1 MLFYVL
7 IELLHLFCLD
17 LTCILV
23 FRVLDS
29 LLDLFVVG
37 TLVKRS
43 VGFGP

>member
-7 IELLHLFCLD
+7 IELLHLFRLD
-17 LTCILV
+17 LACILV
-23 FRVLDS
+23 FLILDG

-37 TLVKRS
+37 TLVQGS